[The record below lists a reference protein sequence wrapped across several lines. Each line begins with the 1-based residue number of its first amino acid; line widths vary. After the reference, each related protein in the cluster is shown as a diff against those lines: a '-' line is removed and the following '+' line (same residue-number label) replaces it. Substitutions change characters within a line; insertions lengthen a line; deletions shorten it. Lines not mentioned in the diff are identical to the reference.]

1 VAPRELGAGQ
11 DRASRTVGSVR
22 YGVQEYQTVLHDQ
35 GLYSTY
41 APFPRLYRRSLCDTV
56 TESPSRAARSPM
68 QGPLERTS
76 PNLVKHLQTP
86 TPLNGQALSR
96 QYCTGIRVRPL
107 QCRGHWSGLPKS
119 GFLSMLQSIAEI
131 GAQVSRT
138 PNPTKSQYV
147 PILEP
152 PFLSKY
158 L

>member
-11 DRASRTVGSVR
+11 DLASRTVGSVR

-86 TPLNGQALSR
+86 TPLNGQ
-96 QYCTGIRVRPL
+96 
-107 QCRGHWSGLPKS
+107 CRGHWSGLPKS